1 MSSALEGDLRRRPPE
16 ARATS
21 ALETDLRRDVRGEIR
36 FDPASRAL
44 YATDAS
50 NYRQTPIGVVVPLD
64 EDDVVATVAACA
76 RHEAP
81 VLSRGGGTSLSGQCC
96 NEAVVIDFS
105 KHVRG
110 LVELDP
116 ERRRARV
123 QPGIVL
129 DDLRAAAERHGL
141 TFAPDPA
148 THQWCTLGGMIGN
161 NSCGVHSIISGRT
174 SDNVESLDVL
184 TYDGLRLTAG
194 ATSDDELER
203 IVAEGGRCGEIYAR
217 LRALRDRYAPLVR
230 ERFPDI
236 PRRVSGYNLDELLP
250 ERGFNV
256 ARALVGSEGTCVTVL
271 EATLELVHSP
281 AWRTLVV
288 LGYPDVFAAADHVP
302 AVMAQGPIGLEGLD
316 DQLVDNVLRTG
327 LHEADVRLLP
337 EGHGWLMAEFGGD
350 TQAESLE
357 RAHAAVAALEGDC
370 SAAVFEDIAQQRR
383 IWHVR
388 ESGFGATIFIPG
400 KDDAWEGWDDAA
412 VAPERLGAYLR
423 EFRALTDSF
432 GYRSSL
438 YGHFGHGCVHTLIS
452 FDFASAGGVARFREF
467 VEQGADL
474 VVRHG
479 GSLSGEHG
487 DGQGRAELLGR
498 MFGPELVGAF
508 REFKAIWD
516 PDGRMNPGKVVD
528 PYRVDEHLRLPSY
541 SPPAST
547 THFSF
552 REEGGTFARAGLR
565 CVGLGACR
573 KTHTG
578 TMCPSYMVTRDEQH
592 STRGRGHLLFEML
605 RGDPLEGDL
614 GAEAV
619 HDALDLCLA
628 CKGCKGECPVSTDMA
643 TYKAEFLSH
652 HYAGRLRPRSA
663 YAMGLVHWWAALGSV
678 APGAANAVLR
688 QPRLA
693 ELLKRVAGVA
703 PERSLPQLAGQT
715 FRRRFHSRARP
726 RARGEPVI
734 LWADTFNDNFHPEA
748 AEAAVEVLEAAGRS
762 VLVPRRR
769 LCCGRPL
776 YDFGMLDLAKRLLSQ
791 LLQAL
796 RPAIRAGVP
805 LVAIEPSCL
814 AVFRDELCNLLP
826 DDPDAERLAAQ
837 SFGLA
842 DFLARDGYEPPPLPQ
857 RKALVH
863 GHCHQKAL
871 FGMAPDERLLGAL
884 GLDFELLDSGC
895 CGMAG
900 AFGFER
906 EHYDVSRACGE
917 RVLLPAVRDAA
928 PDTLIVADGFS
939 CREQVRQETG
949 RETVHLAQLLRD
961 ALRA

>member
-1 MSSALEGDLRRRPPE
+1 M
-16 ARATS
+16 TS
-21 ALETDLRRDVRGEIR
+21 ALEADLRRDVRGEVR
-36 FDPASRAL
+36 FDAGSRAL

-50 NYRQTPIGVVVPLD
+50 NYRQTPIGVVVPRD

-76 RHEAP
+76 RHGAP

-110 LVELDP
+110 LLELDP
-116 ERRRARV
+116 TRRRARV

-129 DDLRAAAERHGL
+129 DDLRSAAEQHGL

-174 SDNVESLDVL
+174 SDNVERLDVL
-184 TYDGLRLTAG
+184 TYDGLRLQVG
-194 ATSDDELER
+194 ATSEEELDA
-203 IVAEGGRCGEIYAR
+203 IVAAGGRRGEIYAR
-217 LRALRDRYAPLVR
+217 LRRLRDRYAPLVR
-230 ERFPDI
+230 EHFPDI

-256 ARALVGSEGTCVTVL
+256 ARALVGTEGTCVTVL

-302 AVMAQGPIGLEGLD
+302 AVMALGPIGLEGLD

-327 LHEADVRLLP
+327 LHAADVRLLP
-337 EGHGWLMAEFGGD
+337 QGRGWLMAEFGGD
-350 TQAESLE
+350 TQAESVE
-357 RAHAAVAALEGDC
+357 RARAAAAALEGEC
-370 SAAVFEDIAQQRR
+370 SATVFEDIAQQRR

-412 VAPERLGAYLR
+412 VPPDRLGGYLR
-423 EFRALTDSF
+423 EFRALTDAF

-452 FDFASAGGVARFREF
+452 FDLASAGGIARFREF
-467 VEQGADL
+467 VEQAADL
-474 VVRHG
+474 VVAHG

-516 PDGRMNPGKVVD
+516 PNGQMNPGKVVD

-541 SPPAST
+541 SPPATS
-547 THFSF
+547 THFAF
-552 REEGGTFARAGLR
+552 REEGGSFARAGLR

-578 TMCPSYMVTRDEQH
+578 TMCPSYMVTRDEEH

-605 RGDPLEGDL
+605 RADPLEAGWR
-614 GAEAV
+614 EQSV

-652 HYAGRLRPRSA
+652 HYRGRLRPRSA
-663 YAMGLVHWWAALGSV
+663 YAMGLVHWWARLGSR
-678 APGAANAVLR
+678 APRAANAVMNR
-688 QPRLA
+688 PA
-693 ELLKRVAGVA
+693 VAAMLKRAAGVA
-703 PERSLPQLAGQT
+703 PQRELPRLAHET
-715 FRRRFHSRARP
+715 FRRRFHRTSHGAT
-726 RARGEPVI
+726 GEPVI
-734 LWADTFNDNFHPEA
+734 LWADTFNDHFRPET
-748 AEAAVEVLEAAGRS
+748 AEAAVEVLEAAGRR
-762 VLVPRRR
+762 VLVPRQS

-776 YDFGMLDLAKRLLSQ
+776 YDFGMLDLAKRLLAQ
-791 LLQAL
+791 LLDAL

-842 DFLARDGYEPPPLPQ
+842 ELLEHDGYEPPSLAG
-857 RKALVH
+857 RAAVVH

-871 FGMAPDERLLGAL
+871 VGMKADERLLSAL
-884 GLDFELLDSGC
+884 GLDFDVLDSGC

-906 EHYDVSRACGE
+906 EHYEVSRACGE
-917 RVLLPAVRDAA
+917 RVLLPAVRDAPA
-928 PDTLIVADGFS
+928 DALIVADGFS
-939 CREQVRQETG
+939 CREQVRQEAG
-949 RETVHLAQLLRD
+949 RQTVHLAEVLRD
-961 ALRA
+961 ALRT

>member
-1 MSSALEGDLRRRPPE
+1 MPSALEADLRR
-16 ARATS
+16 
-21 ALETDLRRDVRGEIR
+21 ALAGEVR
-36 FDPASRAL
+36 FDAGSRAL

-76 RHEAP
+76 RHGVPMLA
-81 VLSRGGGTSLSGQCC
+81 RGGGTSLSGQCC
-96 NEAVVIDFS
+96 NEAVVIDLS

-110 LVELDP
+110 LLELDP
-116 ERRRARV
+116 ARRHARV

-129 DDLRAAAERHGL
+129 DDLRSAAEEHGL

-174 SDNVESLDVL
+174 SDNVEELDVL
-184 TYDGLRLTAG
+184 TYDGLRLRVG
-194 ATSDDELER
+194 ATSEEELAA
-203 IVAEGGRCGEIYAR
+203 IVAAGGRRGEIYGR

-271 EATLELVHSP
+271 EATLRLVHSP
-281 AWRTLVV
+281 PWRTLLV

-302 AVMAQGPIGLEGLD
+302 EVMAQGPIGLEGLD

-337 EGHGWLMAEFGGD
+337 DGRGWLMAEFGAD
-350 TQAESLE
+350 TQAESVE
-357 RAHAAVAALEGDC
+357 RARSAAEALGRGAA
-370 SAAVFEDIAQQRR
+370 APQVAVFEDIAQQRR

-412 VAPERLGAYLR
+412 VAPERLGDYLR
-423 EFRALTDSF
+423 EFRALTDLY

-452 FDFASAGGVARFREF
+452 FGLTSPEGIASFRSF
-467 VEQGADL
+467 VEDAADL

-487 DGQGRAELLGR
+487 DGQGRAELLPR
-498 MFGPELVGAF
+498 MFGPELVAAF

-516 PDGRMNPGKVVD
+516 PGGKMNPGKVVD
-528 PYRVDEHLRLPSY
+528 PFRVDEHLRLGAAY
-541 SPPAST
+541 DPPEPA

-552 REEGGTFARAGLR
+552 REEGGFARAGLR

-592 STRGRGHLLFEML
+592 STRGRGRLLFEML
-605 RGDPLEGDL
+605 RGDPLEG
-614 GAEAV
+614 GFAAEAV
-619 HDALDLCLA
+619 HGALDLCLA

-663 YAMGLVHWWAALGSV
+663 YAMGLVHWWARLGSV
-678 APGAANAVLR
+678 VPGAANAALR
-688 QPRLA
+688 NQRA
-693 ELLKRVAGVA
+693 ARLLKRAAGVA
-703 PERSLPQLAGQT
+703 PERSLPQLARAT
-715 FRRRFHSRARP
+715 FRHRFHAADRRP
-726 RARGEPVI
+726 SGGAPVI
-734 LWADTFNDNFHPEA
+734 LWADTFNDNFCPEV
-748 AEAAVEVLEAAGRS
+748 AEAAVEVLEAAGRR
-762 VLVPRRR
+762 VLVPRQS

-776 YDFGMLDLAKRLLSQ
+776 YDFGMLDLAKRLLGQ

-814 AVFRDELCNLLP
+814 AVFRDELCNLFP
-826 DDPDAERLAAQ
+826 VDPDAERLAAQ

-842 DFLARDGYEPPPLPQ
+842 EFLEREGYEPQPLPG
-857 RKALVH
+857 RKAVVH

-871 FGMAPDERLLGAL
+871 FGMEPDERLLLAL
-884 GLDFELLDSGC
+884 GLDVELLDSGC

-906 EHYDVSRACGE
+906 DHYEVSRACGE
-917 RVLLPAVRDAA
+917 RVLLPAVREAPPDA
-928 PDTLIVADGFS
+928 LIVADGFS

-949 RETVHLAQLLRD
+949 RHAVHLAEVLRD
-961 ALRA
+961 AVRS

>member
-1 MSSALEGDLRRRPPE
+1 M
-16 ARATS
+16 TS
-21 ALETDLRRDVRGEIR
+21 ALEADLRRAVRGEVR
-36 FDPASRAL
+36 FDAAGRAL

-64 EDDVVATVAACA
+64 DEDVVATVAACA
-76 RHEAP
+76 RHDAP
-81 VLSRGGGTSLSGQCC
+81 LLSRGGGTSLSGQCC
-96 NEAVVIDFS
+96 NEAVVVDFS

-116 ERRRARV
+116 QGRRARV

-129 DDLRAAAERHGL
+129 DDLRSAAEEHGL

-174 SDNVESLDVL
+174 SDNVEALDVL
-184 TYDGLRLTAG
+184 TYDGLRLSVGPT
-194 ATSDDELER
+194 TDEELER
-203 IVAEGGRCGEIYAR
+203 IVAAGGRRGEIYAR

-236 PRRVSGYNLDELLP
+236 PRRVSGFNLDELLP

-271 EATLELVHSP
+271 EATLALVHSP

-288 LGYPDVFAAADHVP
+288 LGYPDVFVAADHVP

-337 EGHGWLMAEFGGD
+337 EGRGWLMAEFGGD

-357 RAHAAVAALEGDC
+357 RAREASAALEGD
-370 SAAVFEDIAQQRR
+370 AGTALFEDIAQQRR

-388 ESGFGATIFIPG
+388 ESGFGATIFSPG
-400 KDDAWEGWDDAA
+400 KPDAWKGWDDAA
-412 VAPERLGAYLR
+412 VSPERLGGYLR
-423 EFRALTDSF
+423 EFRALTDAH

-452 FDFASAGGVARFREF
+452 FDFASAGGVTRFREF
-467 VEQGADL
+467 VEQAADL

-516 PDGRMNPGKVVD
+516 PHGRMNPGKVVD

-541 SPPAST
+541 SPQPVP

-552 REEGGTFARAGLR
+552 REEGGSFARAGLR

-605 RGDPLEGDL
+605 SGDPLEGGFDS
-614 GAEAV
+614 EDV
-619 HDALDLCLA
+619 HGALDLCLS

-663 YAMGLVHWWAALGSV
+663 YAMGLVHWWVRLGSL
-678 APGAANAVLR
+678 APGATNAVMR
-688 QPRLA
+688 QRRLA
-693 ELLKRVAGVA
+693 ELLKRLAGVA
-703 PERSLPQLAGQT
+703 PERSLPRLASQT
-715 FRRRFHSRARP
+715 FRRRFHSQARP

-748 AEAAVEVLEAAGRS
+748 AEAAVEVLEAAGRE

-776 YDFGMLDLAKRLLSQ
+776 YDFGMLALAKRLLGQ

-814 AVFRDELCNLLP
+814 AVFRDELCNLFP

-842 DFLARDGYEPPPLPQ
+842 EFLAREDYEPPALLA
-857 RKALVH
+857 REALVH

-884 GLDFELLDSGC
+884 GLDYELLDSGC

-917 RVLLPAVRDAA
+917 RVLLPAVRDAP

-949 RETVHLAQLLRD
+949 RETVHLAELLRD
-961 ALRA
+961 ALRV

>member
-1 MSSALEGDLRRRPPE
+1 M
-16 ARATS
+16 TS
-21 ALETDLRRDVRGEIR
+21 ALEADLRRDVRGEVR
-36 FDPASRAL
+36 FDAGSRAL

-64 EDDVVATVAACA
+64 EDDIVATVAACA
-76 RHEAP
+76 RHDAP
-81 VLSRGGGTSLSGQCC
+81 LLSRGGGTSLSGQCC
-96 NEAVVIDFS
+96 NEAVVVDFS

-116 ERRRARV
+116 QRRRARV

-129 DDLRAAAERHGL
+129 DDLRDAAEQHGL

-184 TYDGLRLTAG
+184 TYDGFRLSVG
-194 ATSDDELER
+194 ATSNQELEA
-203 IVAEGGRCGEIYAR
+203 IVAEGGRRGEIYAA
-217 LRALRDRYAPLVR
+217 LRSLRDRYAGLVR

-271 EATLELVHSP
+271 EATLALVHSP

-302 AVMAQGPIGLEGLD
+302 EVMAQGPIGLEGLD

-357 RAHAAVAALEGDC
+357 RAHAAVAALEGDS

-412 VAPERLGAYLR
+412 VPPERLGGYLR
-423 EFRALTDSF
+423 EFRALTDSY

-452 FDFASAGGVARFREF
+452 FDLASAGGVARFREF
-467 VEQGADL
+467 VGEAADL

-498 MFGPELVGAF
+498 MFGPELVHAF
-508 REFKAIWD
+508 GEFKAIWD
-516 PDGRMNPGKVVD
+516 PRGRMNPGKVVE

-541 SPPAST
+541 SPPASP
-547 THFSF
+547 THFAF
-552 REEGGTFARAGLR
+552 REEGGSFARAGLR

-605 RGDPLEGDL
+605 RGDPLEGGL
-614 GAEAV
+614 GEQAV
-619 HDALDLCLA
+619 RDALDLCLA

-643 TYKAEFLSH
+643 TYKAEFLSN

-663 YAMGLVHWWAALGSV
+663 YAMGLVHWWARLGSV
-678 APGAANAVLR
+678 APGAANAVLS

-693 ELLKRVAGVA
+693 ELLKRAAGVA
-703 PERSLPQLAGQT
+703 PERSLPRLAGET
-715 FRRRFHSRARP
+715 FRHRFHSAP
-726 RARGEPVI
+726 RRTGGEPVI
-734 LWADTFNDNFHPEA
+734 LWADTFNDNFHPET
-748 AEAAVEVLEAAGRS
+748 AEAAVEVLEAAGRR
-762 VLVPRRR
+762 VLVPRQS

-776 YDFGMLDLAKRLLSQ
+776 YDFGMLALAKRLLGQ
-791 LLQAL
+791 LLEAL

-814 AVFRDELCNLLP
+814 AVFRDELCNLFP

-842 DFLARDGYEPPPLPQ
+842 ELLEREGFEPPPLPG
-857 RKALVH
+857 RAAVVH
-863 GHCHQKAL
+863 GHCHQEAL
-871 FGMAPDERLLGAL
+871 FGMEPDVRLLSAL

-906 EHYDVSRACGE
+906 EHYEVSRACGE
-917 RVLLPAVRDAA
+917 RVLLPAVRDTPADA
-928 PDTLIVADGFS
+928 LIVADGFS

-949 RETVHLAQLLRD
+949 RGTVHLAEVLRD
-961 ALRA
+961 AVRASPLS